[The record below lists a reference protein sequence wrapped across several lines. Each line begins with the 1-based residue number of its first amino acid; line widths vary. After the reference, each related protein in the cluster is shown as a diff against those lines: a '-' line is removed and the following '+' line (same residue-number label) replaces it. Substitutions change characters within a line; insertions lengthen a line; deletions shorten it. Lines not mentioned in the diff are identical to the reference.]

1 MVYALAVGLSSGA
14 AGCAADT
21 AAICRASGGTPSGG
35 TCSQYGPREQAAR
48 DRCRAAGG
56 VYFVGSDACI
66 LGSGGP

>member
-1 MVYALAVGLSSGA
+1 MIVALGLSSGA

-21 AAICRASGGTPSGG
+21 AAICKASGGTQVGG
-35 TCSQYGPREQAAR
+35 TCSQFGPRQQAAKEY
-48 DRCRAAGG
+48 CNANGG